1 MKNCSPV
8 VRSEQIQ
15 TCVLI
20 GVASVSILMA
30 SGLGISW
37 LTGGEIHRSEF
48 LIVAPGL
55 YSSALF
61 YGFDM
66 PKGPEVRSAQPR
78 FTQRDLCGLFGPA
91 PFCPSPGSGKP
102 VITAAVLPGAA
113 ITGPSPLGRGPPAA
127 PVTAG
132 DSYEKNRPP
141 RTRRTGASASG

>member
-15 TCVLI
+15 CVLI

-48 LIVAPGL
+48 LMVAPGL

-91 PFCPSPGSGKP
+91 PFCASPGSGKP

-113 ITGPSPLGRGPPAA
+113 ITGPPVAPRSRAA
-127 PVTAG
+127 GCAG
-132 DSYEKNRPP
+132 NRW
-141 RTRRTGASASG
+141 RFI